1 MLKQKP
7 NSHDKGQI
15 RDVISCRATV
25 SDGSFYSVIMNSSA
39 AGTATGLKTSKSQ
52 RVREFLPSFRP
63 SYLSIFLAFVSG
75 VLWLK
80 NEAVNDRLF
89 MLEKQVTSLTDGYR
103 VFPLTS
109 TSEHVPPTNEAKEAK
124 RHRVISGIRKIVL
137 EIIVS
142 CFLYTFF
149 V

>member
-1 MLKQKP
+1 
-7 NSHDKGQI
+7 
-15 RDVISCRATV
+15 
-25 SDGSFYSVIMNSSA
+25 MNSSA

-109 TSEHVPPTNEAKEAK
+109 TSEHIPPTNEAKEAK

-149 V
+149 AEQLLIPIIRMLLIRAWGYSPRDSVFIFV

>member
-1 MLKQKP
+1 
-7 NSHDKGQI
+7 
-15 RDVISCRATV
+15 
-25 SDGSFYSVIMNSSA
+25 MNSSA
-39 AGTATGLKTSKSQ
+39 EETATVLKTSKSQ
-52 RVREFLPSFRP
+52 RVRELLPTFRP
-63 SYLSIFLAFVSG
+63 SCLSIFLAFVSG

-80 NEAVNDRLF
+80 NEAINDRLF

-109 TSEHVPPTNEAKEAK
+109 TSEHIPPTKEA
-124 RHRVISGIRKIVL
+124 RRIRVISGIRKIVL
-137 EIIVS
+137 KIIVS

>member
-15 RDVISCRATV
+15 RDVISSRATV

-109 TSEHVPPTNEAKEAK
+109 TSEHIPPTNEAKEAK

>member
-1 MLKQKP
+1 
-7 NSHDKGQI
+7 
-15 RDVISCRATV
+15 
-25 SDGSFYSVIMNSSA
+25 MNSSA

-80 NEAVNDRLF
+80 NEAVNDRLL

-109 TSEHVPPTNEAKEAK
+109 TSEHIPPTNEAKEAK

-142 CFLYTFF
+142 CFLYTF
-149 V
+149 VV